1 LFFFGFDLL
10 RRAPL
15 QLAQMTT
22 LHLFGP
28 HGQNASADCL
38 ARERALVLAPG
49 SGFTAPPG
57 VTRASHYDA
66 LCANAQELAT
76 LTWDSSEPF
85 GDAHPDGSQCR
96 RLIAGAPMPVIDDGN
111 ALRVDLRGLQQAH
124 SAAHARSNTSR
135 VTSPPLPPP

>member
-1 LFFFGFDLL
+1 MQALTAL
-10 RRAPL
+10 P
-15 QLAQMTT
+15 
-22 LHLFGP
+22 
-28 HGQNASADCL
+28 ASARWCWRPAAASL
-38 ARERALVLAPG
+38 RPCAPG
-49 SGFTAPPG
+49 
-57 VTRASHYDA
+57 VSHYDA